1 MGVEVNLSPFPNK
14 LIRHQ
19 YLEIRDREAPTCCI
33 FQVLETLQAQL
44 HTPLKKK
51 KTQTNSGICHC
62 TKTILKRHLIE
73 YNNICGCYY

>member
-51 KTQTNSGICHC
+51 PPKQTVESVIAP
-62 TKTILKRHLIE
+62 KQF
-73 YNNICGCYY
+73 